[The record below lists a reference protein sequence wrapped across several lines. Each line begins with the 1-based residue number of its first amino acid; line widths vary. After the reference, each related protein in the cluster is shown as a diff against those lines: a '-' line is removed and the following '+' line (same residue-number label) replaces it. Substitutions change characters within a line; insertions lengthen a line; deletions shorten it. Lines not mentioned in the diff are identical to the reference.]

1 MIPDTTLELEN
12 LKNEN
17 LELKLSAIRKEMS
30 TLKVDLHRHLD
41 MIIDKIG
48 EVNEKVSLTNGSVA
62 KVTERTNQ
70 LERQDNKAK
79 IEKLEA
85 DFLQYK
91 ADTAFWH
98 LIARNK
104 WIAGLIIFALYA
116 FSIKEFRD
124 LLLNILR
131 LI

>member
-85 DFLQYK
+85 DFLQ
-91 ADTAFWH
+91 
-98 LIARNK
+98 
-104 WIAGLIIFALYA
+104 
-116 FSIKEFRD
+116 
-124 LLLNILR
+124 
-131 LI
+131 